1 MPAKGGIMLS
11 LKTMTVSKLKV
22 LKREVEAAIRAKVT
36 ERRHEIESELSE
48 LCRLDGGGRGRVVR
62 AAAIGTDAA
71 KYRNS
76 EPTLKAGR
84 KNESLLAKSPKASAP
99 KQPKKTEKVR
109 KTRNAGNIAK
119 ARLST
124 LPAAGHVETLAVE
137 TPPIDTLAVGTL
149 PIEPVAVLSIYANDI
164 PADLG
169 ASA

>member
-1 MPAKGGIMLS
+1 MDASQPRGEIMLS

-22 LKREVEAAIRAKVT
+22 LKREVEAAIHAKVT
-36 ERRHEIESELSE
+36 ERRHEIESELSK

-62 AAAIGTDAA
+62 AAAIRGDAA

-99 KQPKKTEKVR
+99 KQPKKTKKVR

-124 LPAAGHVETLAVE
+124 LFGAEHVETLAVE
-137 TPPIDTLAVGTL
+137 TL
-149 PIEPVAVLSIYANDI
+149 PIEPVPVPSIYANDI